1 MTSCSISRT
10 VLKAILTMMVMAWGV
25 SAVQVLSAES
35 NIQGVVVNAPA
46 RIDNAANIAAG
57 SDNTAGQA
65 AVVMKN
71 VKIGGTVANSV
82 QSQGSVN
89 MALGKKNVAN
99 QGSVAISRATV
110 EGTVVNSAKISAST
124 NIATG
129 SENKADQASVRI
141 EGGKIRGAVMNTS
154 TQQKSTNLA
163 AGKHNVASQNAI
175 ILEGAQ
181 VRGVVANSG
190 TSENSANLAVGYRN
204 QASQSSIVVDGGG
217 GAASVTA
224 GSRNLA
230 GDNRA
235 REELGVPAYAKKKES
250 PPENEGAAAQHVPGQ
265 VVFLV
270 DNDQAGL
277 ASLDRVVK
285 TWRLA
290 VEEKNPLASLNRL
303 MVVASSRRDAREVAK
318 ALGKEAGI
326 HNPQPNYVFTTMGQ
340 EDPLSS
346 MQNLVSLLDLQ
357 EIHGKA
363 SGKGVTVAV
372 VDTGVEVDHEDLRSR
387 LVGHHNFISGSVYR
401 GEIHG
406 TAVAGIIAADKNRS
420 GIVGIAPQVSLL
432 ALRACRQTGKSSAV
446 GECFS
451 TSLVR
456 SLDTAILAKVQLVN
470 LSLGAYVNDSLLGM
484 MIDNG
489 HGRGIVFAA
498 PVGNDPSAET
508 MAFPASHDKVVS
520 VAGLDEQGNPLPN
533 KKLAAM
539 ADAVAPAT
547 HLFVTVPGNGYN
559 FIDGTSLATASISG
573 ILALSMERQAKSP
586 PCLPRYG
593 VGRPWARQVRQCLG
607 L

>member
-1 MTSCSISRT
+1 MTNCLLSTT
-10 VLKAILTMMVMAWGV
+10 VLKAILTLAVMAWGFPT
-25 SAVQVLSAES
+25 VLARSAES
-35 NIQGVVVNAPA
+35 TVQGVVVNAPA
-46 RIDNAANIAAG
+46 GIEQAANIAAG
-57 SDNTAGQA
+57 NDNTAGQSS
-65 AVVMKN
+65 VVMKN
-71 VKIGGTVANSV
+71 VKIGGTVANSG
-82 QSQGSVN
+82 QSQGAVN
-89 MALGKKNVAN
+89 MAVGKKNVAN
-99 QGSVAISRATV
+99 QGSLMISRTTV
-110 EGTVVNSAKISAST
+110 AGAVGNSTVTKASS
-124 NIATG
+124 NIAAG

-163 AGKHNVASQNAI
+163 AGTKNTASQNAI
-175 ILEGAQ
+175 VMEGVQ
-181 VRGVVANSG
+181 VRGAVINSA
-190 TSENSANLAVGYRN
+190 TSENGANLAVGYRN
-204 QASQSSIVVDGGG
+204 QASQSAIVVDGGG
-217 GAASVTA
+217 GAASVTP
-224 GSRNLA
+224 GSRSSV
-230 GDNRA
+230 GSDRGQ
-235 REELGVPAYAKKKES
+235 EEDGVVAYSKRKEAQQ
-250 PPENEGAAAQHVPGQ
+250 ENDAAAAQHVPGQ
-265 VVFLV
+265 VIFLV

-285 TWRLA
+285 TWRLSI
-290 VEEKNPLASLNRL
+290 EEKNALASINRL
-303 MVVASSRRDAREVAK
+303 MVVASSRRDAREIAQ
-318 ALGKEAGI
+318 ALQKEAGI
-326 HNPQPNYVFTTMGQ
+326 YNPQPNYVFTTMGQ

-363 SGKGVTVAV
+363 SGKGITVAV

-387 LVGHHNFISGSVYR
+387 VVGHHNFISGSVYR

-406 TAVAGIIAADKNRS
+406 TAVAGIIAADKNHS

-432 ALRACRQTGKSSAV
+432 ALRACRQAAKTSAA

-451 TSLVR
+451 TSLAR
-456 SLDTAILAKVQLVN
+456 SLDTAILAKVQVVN

-489 HGRGIVFAA
+489 HGKGIVFAA

-508 MAFPASHDKVVS
+508 MAFPASHKKVVS

-547 HLFVTVPGNGYN
+547 HLLVTAPGNGYN
-559 FIDGTSLATASISG
+559 FIDGTSLASGSISG
-573 ILALSMERQAKSP
+573 IIALSMERKVKNRE
-586 PCLPRYG
+586 CWPRYG
-593 VGRPWARQVRQCLG
+593 IGQPWARQVRLCLG